1 MMKLDAKARAALPD
15 ADFAVPAKRLMPLH
29 DAEHVRMAWNVV
41 DKAGDLSDA
50 ERMDARLAI
59 MAKAEA
65 LGMETGW
72 RVESTLTLAGGALT
86 LDAADAS
93 HPNKHPFKGI
103 LTRLDA
109 ASDNPPGGSGGK
121 RVIMPTVVAEKSL
134 STLVGMA
141 VDCTAALDAHDKQNK
156 IGIIESAYID
166 GSALWIEGFFYA
178 ADFPEE
184 VARIQAEQASLGF
197 SYEVQASIQSP
208 NADPLVI
215 SGCTFT
221 GAAVLYKDKAAY
233 TTTSLAAHADMEIE
247 MTPEELQAALTG
259 ALAPIVE
266 RMDKLEASAAKLTAA
281 AAVIERVKELAAS
294 LKTIADS
301 METDGIGLD
310 PEYGHVVMLRK
321 LAGNMEAS
329 AAQGQVPYSIEG
341 YIYTAAA
348 AQAAATVDAAA
359 QAAAAPAADPAVL
372 DELAG
377 LRTEVADLKAAK
389 FNAAAEPERKTL
401 APSILSLLAKADITM
416 PEGDAKLKVADLDA
430 AFDAAGT
437 PRTQRMAVK
446 QGLMMA
452 GKL

>member
-1 MMKLDAKARAALPD
+1 
-15 ADFAVPAKRLMPLH
+15 
-29 DAEHVRMAWNVV
+29 
-41 DKAGDLSDA
+41 
-50 ERMDARLAI
+50 
-59 MAKAEA
+59 
-65 LGMETGW
+65 
-72 RVESTLTLAGGALT
+72 
-86 LDAADAS
+86 
-93 HPNKHPFKGI
+93 
-103 LTRLDA
+103 
-109 ASDNPPGGSGGK
+109 
-121 RVIMPTVVAEKSL
+121 
-134 STLVGMA
+134 
-141 VDCTAALDAHDKQNK
+141 
-156 IGIIESAYID
+156 
-166 GSALWIEGFFYA
+166 
-178 ADFPEE
+178 
-184 VARIQAEQASLGF
+184 
-197 SYEVQASIQSP
+197 
-208 NADPLVI
+208 
-215 SGCTFT
+215 
-221 GAAVLYKDKAAY
+221 
-233 TTTSLAAHADMEIE
+233 
-247 MTPEELQAALTG
+247 
-259 ALAPIVE
+259 
-266 RMDKLEASAAKLTAA
+266 
-281 AAVIERVKELAAS
+281 
-294 LKTIADS
+294 
-301 METDGIGLD
+301 
-310 PEYGHVVMLRK
+310 MLRK